1 VTEQGQDRKV
11 KPDGRLPRSRSGWLD
26 RGVSWKVLISTVAIG
41 ILAVAIF
48 VVAGGVNVSADR
60 PDGWLSRNL
69 LHFVFK
75 RNVSARSAS
84 VIPPDDLAAPSR
96 VRLAAQHFDM
106 VCANCHGRPGF
117 GQSVVALSLSPR
129 PQYLPKVVGQFTNS
143 ELYVIVEHGVKYS
156 AMPSWPTD
164 ARGDEVWSMVAFLR
178 RLPLLDAKAYRDLT
192 ALPAPGAAA
201 PAGSGDDASL
211 HPANA
216 RRDTPPIDEFL
227 YAAPAAGFSDQAIHE
242 APEATCARCHGAD
255 GSGAATGGEA
265 PNLTIQDPAYLRA
278 ALTAYTRGSRKS
290 GFMQNI
296 AAQLSDAQIAA
307 LSTYYAGLPVKTAAS
322 TAADP
327 ALVKRGATIAAEGI
341 RERAIP
347 ACSNCHES
355 EGAKI
360 NGAPRIAGQS
370 ATFLRR
376 QLGAMGRGGRGATVP
391 WNPMPAVAHDLDKN
405 DIAAVAAYYSGLTPA
420 RAAGG
425 DRPAQ
430 GLQSTRLPSETGW
443 AAGAAKAIFET
454 RCMKCHVNGGR
465 GDPQG
470 NYPNLTIQGSSYV
483 AQSLYEFRTA
493 ARPGVKMREVTD
505 SLTFDQLKSLA
516 NYVNGLS
523 PQRALAKPDA
533 DAASRGAAIAM
544 RGVPARG
551 VPACLSCHD
560 ANGVAALPLIPR
572 LQGQNALYLR
582 NKLNNF
588 AKPYNVNLSALNPMP
603 SIAGQLT
610 DRERA
615 DLAAY
620 FAAAAPLEKPE
631 ARR

>member
-1 VTEQGQDRKV
+1 
-11 KPDGRLPRSRSGWLD
+11 
-26 RGVSWKVLISTVAIG
+26 
-41 ILAVAIF
+41 
-48 VVAGGVNVSADR
+48 
-60 PDGWLSRNL
+60 
-69 LHFVFK
+69 
-75 RNVSARSAS
+75 
-84 VIPPDDLAAPSR
+84 
-96 VRLAAQHFDM
+96 
-106 VCANCHGRPGF
+106 
-117 GQSVVALSLSPR
+117 
-129 PQYLPKVVGQFTNS
+129 
-143 ELYVIVEHGVKYS
+143 
-156 AMPSWPTD
+156 
-164 ARGDEVWSMVAFLR
+164 
-178 RLPLLDAKAYRDLT
+178 
-192 ALPAPGAAA
+192 
-201 PAGSGDDASL
+201 
-211 HPANA
+211 
-216 RRDTPPIDEFL
+216 
-227 YAAPAAGFSDQAIHE
+227 
-242 APEATCARCHGAD
+242 
-255 GSGAATGGEA
+255 
-265 PNLTIQDPAYLRA
+265 
-278 ALTAYTRGSRKS
+278 
-290 GFMQNI
+290 
-296 AAQLSDAQIAA
+296 
-307 LSTYYAGLPVKTAAS
+307 
-322 TAADP
+322 
-327 ALVKRGATIAAEGI
+327 
-341 RERAIP
+341 
-347 ACSNCHES
+347 
-355 EGAKI
+355 
-360 NGAPRIAGQS
+360 
-370 ATFLRR
+370 
-376 QLGAMGRGGRGATVP
+376 
-391 WNPMPAVAHDLDKN
+391 
-405 DIAAVAAYYSGLTPA
+405 
-420 RAAGG
+420 
-425 DRPAQ
+425 
-430 GLQSTRLPSETGW
+430 
-443 AAGAAKAIFET
+443 
-454 RCMKCHVNGGR
+454 MKCHVNGGR